1 MCTEEWCGVCIG
13 RCCVRYVVW
22 CCVRCVV
29 WCCVRCVVWCCQV
42 CVCVLWLQETQFVLA
57 VLDYDAIEET
67 LLRFSTGAVIKLLP
81 KEGQDKG
88 T

>member
-1 MCTEEWCGVCIG
+1 M
-13 RCCVRYVVW
+13 
-22 CCVRCVV
+22 
-29 WCCVRCVVWCCQV
+29 
-42 CVCVLWLQETQFVLA
+42 CVLWLQETQFVLA

>member
-1 MCTEEWCGVCIG
+1 M
-13 RCCVRYVVW
+13 
-22 CCVRCVV
+22 
-29 WCCVRCVVWCCQV
+29 WCCQV